1 MLDQL
6 LQNHWGLTM
15 LGLCVAGWLAQVIYL
30 LGYFRL
36 ASTREESA
44 AKKSLQPV
52 SVVICARNE
61 EKNLMN
67 NLPVIM
73 DQNHPEFEVIVVN
86 DSSWDDTGSILK
98 AYSLRYSNL
107 KVVSLDEEKQNMQ
120 GKKFALTL
128 GIKAAKYDIVLLT
141 DADCLP
147 LSDKWIS
154 EMTSGITEN
163 KQIVLGFSPYHKY
176 PGWMN
181 KIIRFDT
188 MMIAVQYLGFAKAGK
203 PYMGVGRNLAY
214 NKDVFFKVGGFKNH
228 YSIASGDDD
237 LFINQVA
244 NANNTIVATSSSAQT
259 ISEPK
264 KSWNDWFIQKRRH
277 FTTSP
282 YYKAEHKR
290 MLAAWPLTYL
300 LMMVGFFGTLVFQTG
315 VLLVSALV
323 FLRYVLQIAILHKV
337 SKRLSLSKDI
347 VWLSLPL
354 EIHLY
359 FLNLGLYFTNLMRK
373 PQKWN

>member
-1 MLDQL
+1 MLEQF
-6 LQNHWGLTM
+6 LQNQWGLTFVII
-15 LGLCVAGWLAQVIYL
+15 CVVGWIVQVIYL

-36 ASTREESA
+36 SVSPKDTQP
-44 AKKSLQPV
+44 KKKTQPV

-61 EKNLMN
+61 EKNLMH

-73 DQNHPEFEVIVVN
+73 DQRHPDFEVIVVN

-128 GIKAAKYDIVLLT
+128 GIKAARHDVVLLT
-141 DADCLP
+141 DADCVP
-147 LSDKWIS
+147 ASPDWIT
-154 EMTSGITEN
+154 EMTSGLHDQ
-163 KQIVLGFSPYHKY
+163 KQIALGFSPYHEH
-176 PGWMN
+176 PGWIN
-181 KIIRFDT
+181 RIIRFDT
-188 MMIAVQYLGFAKAGK
+188 LMIAIQYLGFAKAGK

-214 NKDVFFKVGGFKNH
+214 NKEIFFKVGGFKNH

-244 NANNTIVATSSSAQT
+244 SGRNTVTVTIPSSHT
-259 ISEPK
+259 VSEPK
-264 KSWNDWFIQKRRH
+264 RTWKEWFTQKRRH

-282 YYKAEHKR
+282 LYKPEHKR
-290 MLAAWPLTYL
+290 MLAFWPFTFF
-300 LMMVGFFGTLVFQTG
+300 LMLAGFAGALVFQTG

-323 FLRYVLQIAILHKV
+323 FLRYVVQIAILHMI
-337 SKRLSLSKDI
+337 SKRLAQRTDI
-347 VWLSLPL
+347 VWLALPL
-354 EIHLY
+354 EIHLH
-359 FLNLGLYFTNLMRK
+359 FLNLGLYITNLMRK

>member
-1 MLDQL
+1 MFDQL
-6 LQNHWGLTM
+6 LQNPWGLTM
-15 LGLCVAGWLAQVIYL
+15 TILCVVGWLAQVIYL

-36 ASTREESA
+36 AASGDNAGS
-44 AKKSLQPV
+44 KKNIQPV

-61 EKNLMN
+61 ENNLMN

-73 DQNHPEFEVIVVN
+73 DQKHPEFEVVVVN

-128 GIKAAKYDIVLLT
+128 GIKAARHDIVLLT

-147 LSDKWIS
+147 LSDNWIT
-154 EMTSGITEN
+154 EMTSGMTEK

-176 PGWMN
+176 PGWLN

-188 MMIAVQYLGFAKAGK
+188 LMIAVQYLGFAKAGK

-214 NKDVFFKVGGFKNH
+214 NKEVFFKVGGFKNH

-244 NANNTIVATSSSAQT
+244 HAGNTTIASSQSAQT

-264 KSWNDWFIQKRRH
+264 KNWHDWFVQKRRH

-282 YYKAEHKR
+282 YYKAGHKF
-290 MLAAWPLTYL
+290 MLATWPMTYL
-300 LMMVGFFGTLVFQTG
+300 LMMMGFFGALVFQTG
-315 VLLVSALV
+315 VLLVSALI

-347 VWLSLPL
+347 VWLAMPL
-354 EIHLY
+354 EIHLH

>member
-1 MLDQL
+1 MLEQFI
-6 LQNHWGLTM
+6 QNQWGLLFVVM
-15 LGLCVAGWLAQVIYL
+15 CVVGWIVQIIYL

-36 ASTREESA
+36 SVTGKESKQE
-44 AKKSLQPV
+44 KKIHPV

-73 DQNHPEFEVIVVN
+73 DQRHPDFEVIVVN

-107 KVVSLDEEKQNMQ
+107 RVVSLDEEKQNMH

-128 GIKAAKYDIVLLT
+128 GIKAAKHDIVLLT
-141 DADCLP
+141 DADCVP
-147 LSDKWIS
+147 TSEDWIT
-154 EMTSGITEN
+154 EMTCGMTDK
-163 KQIVLGFSPYHKY
+163 KQIALGFSPYNKY
-176 PGWMN
+176 PGWIN
-181 KIIRFDT
+181 RIIRFDT
-188 MMIAVQYLGFAKAGK
+188 LMIAIQYLGFAKSGK

-214 NKDVFFKVGGFKNH
+214 NKEVFFKVGGFKNH

-244 NANNTIVATSSSAQT
+244 NSTNTITITAPESQT

-264 KSWNDWFIQKRRH
+264 KTWPDWFTQKRRH

-282 YYKAEHKR
+282 FYKTEHKR
-290 MLAAWPLTYL
+290 MLAIWPLTF
-300 LMMVGFFGTLVFQTG
+300 LMMIAGFMGALVFQTG
-315 VLLVSALV
+315 LLLVSTLV
-323 FLRYVLQIAILHKV
+323 LLRYVVQIAILHKV
-337 SKRLSLSKDI
+337 SKRLAQSKDI
-347 VWLSLPL
+347 VWLALPL

-359 FLNLGLYFTNLMRK
+359 ILNLGLYFTNLMRK